1 MDYGTEIAAPTPTRE
16 GYVFN
21 YWLRG
26 RRGDGYTIWY
36 RPPIEAGEKI
46 TVTDNVTYYAQ
57 WTDIASLTQYT
68 VTFNANG
75 GIGSTSRTVEKGV
88 EVGDLPA
95 PIRDGYVFAGWFTTP
110 DGGTQISASTIA
122 TADVTYYAH
131 WLAKGPVSFTIKDG
145 ILTAAKLNNETEVTI
160 PDGVMGIGERV
171 FSQCGNLRSVTIPDS
186 VKIIGRSAF
195 SDCVSMTCVTI
206 GNGVIGIGD
215 SAFDRCGGLTSITI
229 PDSVTSIG
237 QFAFASCRS
246 LTHVTIGKSVA
257 SVGWGAFSRCSALTS
272 VTIPNS
278 VTSIGHNA
286 FGGCSGLTSV
296 TIPNSVTSIG
306 DGAFDG
312 CVALKSIYVS
322 PGDVDRVIG
331 LVTSAGPGLDVSNVN
346 FIEIGMSRVVFDA
359 NGGSVNEASRSV
371 ASGRAVGVLPAP
383 TRAGYTFDGWW
394 TMMSGGN
401 KVSASTK
408 VPENV
413 TYYAHWKVNR
423 CTVTFDANGG
433 TGGKTV
439 TQNYG
444 TALTAPTVTRSGY
457 VFMGWFPAVPTRV
470 SADNV
475 TYTAQWAVNRHNVNL
490 VLNGGKGAASI
501 TVDYGAKVGD
511 MPVPSRRGY
520 EFLGWFNA
528 AMGGRQIADD
538 VLVTGDMTLY
548 AQWHIVLPELYE
560 MIDGAA
566 PDMAASEY
574 NGYLHDAN
582 TGAVAGSI
590 QVKVGKANAKTGL
603 AAVKATVVVG
613 GAKKSLKAAEK
624 GKTAISVDGPTSI
637 RLVGGEPC
645 EVTLGA
651 EGLSGTYGSYFIDGA
666 RNFFTSKDKGE
677 QNAANAILSKWLGAV
692 NVAWREEGAA
702 RSVIAPYQ
710 TSSVAIGKKGK
721 AKVYVT
727 LANGTKAMVDTQL
740 LVGEEWLC
748 VPVVVTKKM
757 NLAFTLWLPVGGGAA
772 VVEGL
777 PGDVVVGKAGALKAG
792 AAFRID
798 AEAFSA
804 RWGQR
809 ALPYLP
815 DGVSVTQSGARWT
828 LPKAGK
834 VQMAK
839 DGTVDE
845 AKLGGNPAAL
855 KLTYKAKDG
864 SFKGSF
870 KAYSLVNGKPKA
882 VTVNVAGVVV
892 DGVGYG
898 TATVK
903 KVGSVPISIE

>member
-1 MDYGTEIAAPTPTRE
+1 MGNLPT
-16 GYVFN
+16 
-21 YWLRG
+21 
-26 RRGDGYTIWY
+26 
-36 RPPIEAGEKI
+36 
-46 TVTDNVTYYAQ
+46 
-57 WTDIASLTQYT
+57 
-68 VTFNANG
+68 
-75 GIGSTSRTVEKGV
+75 
-88 EVGDLPA
+88 
-95 PIRDGYVFAGWFTTP
+95 PIRDGYAFAGWFTAP
-110 DGGTQISASTIA
+110 DGGTQISATTTA

-131 WLAKGPVSFTIKDG
+131 WLVKGPVSFTIKDG
-145 ILTAAKLNNETEVTI
+145 VLTSVKLNNETE
-160 PDGVMGIGERV
+160 
-171 FSQCGNLRSVTIPDS
+171 VTIPDS

-237 QFAFASCRS
+237 KFAFASCRS

-272 VTIPNS
+272 VAIPNS
-278 VTSIGHNA
+278 VTSIGYNA

-312 CVALKSIYVS
+312 CVALKRIYVS

-408 VPENV
+408 VTENV

-475 TYTAQWAVNRHNVNL
+475 TYTAQWAVNRHKVNL
-490 VLNGGKGAASI
+490 MLNGGKGAASI
-501 TVDYGAKVGD
+501 TVDYGTKIGD

-528 AMGGRQIADD
+528 AMGGKQIADD

-574 NGYLHDAN
+574 NGYLYDEKS
-582 TGAVAGSI
+582 GAVKGTV
-590 QVKVGKANAKTGL
+590 QVKVGKPGKKDGKAT
-603 AAVKATVVVG
+603 VKATVVVG
-613 GAKKSLKAAEK
+613 TKKITLKGAEK
-624 GKTAISVDGPTSI
+624 GKAVIASDEPTEI
-637 RLVGGEPC
+637 ELVGKGAEEC
-645 EVTLGA
+645 SVLLGA
-651 EGLSGTYGSYFIDGA
+651 YGITGYYGACIIDGA
-666 RNFFTSKDKGE
+666 RNIFSSKNKDDLADAKDVLDKCLGSRMVIWDGGSVRVSI
-677 QNAANAILSKWLGAV
+677 AA
-692 NVAWREEGAA
+692 
-702 RSVIAPYQ
+702 
-710 TSSVAIGKKGK
+710 KGK
-721 AKVYVT
+721 VKVGGTLASGAKVSATAV
-727 LANGTKAMVDTQL
+727 L
-740 LVGEEWLC
+740 LVGEEWNC
-748 VPVVVTKKM
+748 VSVAAPRANLSFVLWLSRDGKTTMVDGLGADVLVGSAGTLADGAVFSVPADAALWSAIPGEVLTEYLPNGVPVTKKG
-757 NLAFTLWLPVGGGAA
+757 T
-772 VVEGL
+772 
-777 PGDVVVGKAGALKAG
+777 K
-792 AAFRID
+792 
-798 AEAFSA
+798 
-804 RWGQR
+804 
-809 ALPYLP
+809 
-815 DGVSVTQSGARWT
+815 WT
-828 LPKAGK
+828 LPKVGRITMKKGVIDVSKAG
-834 VQMAK
+834 
-839 DGTVDE
+839 E
-845 AKLGGNPAAL
+845 NPSGL

-864 SFKGSF
+864 TFKGSF
-870 KAYSLVNGKPKA
+870 KVYAENKGRLKA
-882 VTVNVAGVVV
+882 TTVNVTGFLLN
-892 DGVGYG
+892 GIGFG
-898 TATVK
+898 TATIK
-903 KVGSVPISIE
+903 KVGSVSVRIVEK